1 MPMTIPEQVIQSL
14 IVWIDENIHR
24 QLHIDDIAK
33 HAGYSKW
40 HLQRIFVHYRGET
53 LARYVRSRRLEIIAE
68 ELLHSDKRVLD
79 ICLKYGFE
87 SQQTFT
93 RIFTRH
99 FKQPPSLWRKTHQHD
114 ELAG

>member
-53 LARYVRSRRLEIIAE
+53 LARYVRSRRLEIVAE
-68 ELLHSDKRVLD
+68 ELLCSDERVLD

-87 SQQTFT
+87 SQQTLHEFL
-93 RIFTRH
+93 RAI
-99 FKQPPSLWRKTHQHD
+99 SNSHQACGVK
-114 ELAG
+114 LISTMSW

>member
-53 LARYVRSRRLEIIAE
+53 LARKNSCKGLLRLKAI
-68 ELLHSDKRVLD
+68 
-79 ICLKYGFE
+79 F
-87 SQQTFT
+87 QTNIQDT
-93 RIFTRH
+93 LI
-99 FKQPPSLWRKTHQHD
+99 
-114 ELAG
+114 

>member
-40 HLQRIFVHYRGET
+40 HLQRILF
-53 LARYVRSRRLEIIAE
+53 IIAA
-68 ELLHSDKRVLD
+68 KRWLVMSALGD
-79 ICLKYGFE
+79 LK
-87 SQQTFT
+87 SLRRNCCAQMSVSW
-93 RIFTRH
+93 IFV
-99 FKQPPSLWRKTHQHD
+99 
-114 ELAG
+114 